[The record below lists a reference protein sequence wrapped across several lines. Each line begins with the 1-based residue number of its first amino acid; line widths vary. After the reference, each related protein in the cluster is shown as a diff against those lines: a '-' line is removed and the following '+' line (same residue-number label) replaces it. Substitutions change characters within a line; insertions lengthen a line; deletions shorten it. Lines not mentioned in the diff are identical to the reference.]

1 VPIDATP
8 AATLTDLLTRVAA
21 RHPDEPALIERDGD
35 AFGTLT
41 FAQLDLAAA
50 ALAGQLRARGVQRGD
65 VVGVWLPN
73 WSETIVWEFALAA
86 LGAAALGIN
95 TRYGVDELTH
105 LLQRGR
111 PVGLVVPA
119 RFLELDFR
127 GRLRSAIDEARDQ
140 QTPWVAVVRGGD
152 AGFDVGQGAWSPPS
166 PREADPVPSRG
177 AAVGEPGDPA
187 DYLAAG
193 APGDP
198 ANYFTTSGSTGMP
211 KLAGHDQAGI
221 ARHCHHVAVAMDMRP
236 GDRFLGVLPLSGVFG
251 FNPAMAMLSAGGA
264 CLLEPVFD
272 APVVLADMETHG
284 VTHVVGGDDMLGR
297 LMDAWD
303 SADHDQRPALKR
315 LRRGG
320 IADFAGRAAAVA
332 AWAQRELG
340 AAVSGVY
347 GSSELFSLTS
357 IWAAELELDERSRPG
372 GTVVSDQIAV
382 RAVDPESGRECS
394 PQDAGE
400 LQFKGYN
407 VVCGY
412 LGDEAAARDGFT
424 AEGWFRSGDLGFVVE
439 PEGSFVYICRAGDA
453 LRLRG
458 FLVEPAEIER
468 FLSSHPA
475 VQAAKVVGVSSA
487 SGGDLAVAYVQLVD
501 GRRATG
507 DELLGFCRE
516 RLAPFK
522 VPSHL
527 NLIDEFPVTTGTNG
541 TKIRT
546 AELRRRAQEQVAGE
560 SGDR

>member
-1 VPIDATP
+1 LPIEATP

-21 RHPDEPALIERDGD
+21 RHPDEPAVIERDGD
-35 AFGTLT
+35 GFRALT
-41 FAQLDLAAA
+41 FAQLELAAT
-50 ALAGQLRARGVQRGD
+50 ALAQQLRTRGVQRGD

-86 LGAAALGIN
+86 LGAATLGIN

-119 RFLELDFR
+119 RFLELDFA
-127 GRLRSAIDEARDQ
+127 GRLRSAIEEAGDPG
-140 QTPWVAVVRGGD
+140 TPWVAVVRGCD
-152 AGFDVGQGAWSPPS
+152 AAFDVGQGVWSPQS
-166 PREADPVPSRG
+166 PHQAEPAPTAPEP
-177 AAVGEPGDPA
+177 VGEPGDPV
-187 DYLAAG
+187 
-193 APGDP
+193 
-198 ANYFTTSGSTGMP
+198 NYFTTSGSTGMP

-221 ARHCHHVAVAMDMRP
+221 ALHCHHVAAAMDMRP

-251 FNPAMAMLSAGGA
+251 FNPAMAMLSVGGG

-272 APVVLADMETHG
+272 APIVLADMETHD

-297 LMDAWD
+297 VMDAWE
-303 SADHDQRPALKR
+303 SADHHERPALSR

-320 IADFAGRAAAVA
+320 IADFAGRAVAVA
-332 AWAQRELG
+332 AWAQRELDTT
-340 AAVSGVY
+340 VSGVY

-372 GTVVSDQIAV
+372 GTVVSDEIAV
-382 RAVDPESGRECS
+382 RAVDPESGRQCP
-394 PQDAGE
+394 PQDVGE

-412 LGDEAAARDGFT
+412 LGDEAAGRDAFT

-439 PEGSFVYICRAGDA
+439 PEGSFVYVCRAGDA

-468 FLSSHPA
+468 FLCSHPA

-487 SGGDLAVAYVQLVD
+487 SGGDVAVAYVELVE
-501 GRRATG
+501 GGRATDG
-507 DELLGFCRE
+507 ELLEFCRG

-522 VPSHL
+522 VPAHL

-546 AELRRRAQEQVAGE
+546 AELRRRAQEQVAAK
-560 SGDR
+560 SGDG